1 MNKGYIISTSIIV
14 ALGGFLFGF
23 DTAVINGVNGP
34 LMQYF
39 SLNELQLGWS
49 TSSLTLAATLSMILA
64 GILSDKI
71 GRKRILVIA
80 SVLFTV
86 SAISSALA
94 TEFWFFVVARML
106 GGFGVGAALLV
117 APMYIAEIAPPKM
130 RGSLIAFNQLNIV
143 VGMVAAYLVGWMLG
157 DMGENNW
164 RWMLGIEAAPAV
176 IYFFALFIVSESP
189 RWLMMKGYTEKA
201 RKILKRAAGEQ
212 EGEKEYVSIIHSME
226 EDKKREKASLLDIF
240 KKRYRLVLLIAAVI
254 AFFQQ
259 ATGINA
265 ILYYA
270 AIIFEQTGIGTN
282 AALASSIFVG
292 LTNMVFTIVAML
304 LIERLG
310 RKILLIIGLS
320 GMSLCMFI
328 AAFAFFSSEYIV
340 SQEAYNKMELAGISE
355 EAVQKMRSYE
365 GEIFHSYGHF
375 RTLVQQEVGELTD
388 TKGQADIISSS
399 IQMNSLLV
407 LTGILGFVA
416 FFAMSIGPIIW
427 VLIAE
432 LFPTRVR
439 GVGVSFVGFLNSM
452 AAFLVAFLFPYILVN
467 TGSANTYFLFGGLA
481 LIAVVF
487 VLLKV
492 PETKGKSLEEIEE
505 MLVINRVTK

>member
-1 MNKGYIISTSIIV
+1 MNRTYIITTSIIV

-64 GILSDKI
+64 GVLSDKI
-71 GRKRILVIA
+71 GRKRILVAAAI
-80 SVLFTV
+80 LFTV
-86 SAISSALA
+86 SAIFSALA
-94 TEFWFFVVARML
+94 TEFWFFVIARMI

-143 VGMVAAYLVGWMLG
+143 VGMVIAYLVGWLLG

-164 RWMLGIEAAPAV
+164 RWMLGVEAVPAI
-176 IYFFALFIVSESP
+176 IYFFAMFAVSESP
-189 RWLMMKGYTEKA
+189 RWLIMKGQHEKG
-201 RKILKRAAGEQ
+201 RVILKKATGEK
-212 EGEKEYVSIIHSME
+212 EGEKEYADIIHSFE
-226 EDKKREKASLLDIF
+226 EDKNKKKASLLDIL
-240 KKRYRLVLLIAAVI
+240 KKRYRLVLIIAAVI

-328 AAFAFFSSEYIV
+328 AAFAFYTATYNV
-340 SQEAYNKMELAGISE
+340 SAEAYEKMSDAGISQE
-355 EAVQKMRSYE
+355 VIHQIQSYD

-375 RTLVQQEVGELTD
+375 RSTVQQTVGTMVD
-388 TKGQADIISSS
+388 TKGQADVISSS
-399 IQMNSLLV
+399 IQVNGMLV
-407 LTGILGFVA
+407 LIGILGFVA

-439 GVGVSFVGFLNSM
+439 GIGVSFVGFLNSM

-467 TGSANTYFLFGGLA
+467 TGSANTYFIFGGLA
-481 LIAVVF
+481 LIAVTF

-492 PETKGKSLEEIEE
+492 PETKGKSLEEIEK
-505 MLVINRVTK
+505 MLVDKE